1 MEEELTKE
9 EADNNIAILQEMNEL
24 AKTNSKNV
32 QQARMNEAPVRDVES
47 SLASFTK
54 HTFNIISEE
63 YDFQKDI
70 EKEIR
75 ARLQLSEKNGGFSS
89 KELIALHTNNFVNLN
104 DRVSKVLGPT
114 FQLMTSEI
122 NADIAAR
129 TQMEKQQQAQVNIS
143 IGQNAESAKNLN
155 ENCGAKDEAQ
165 AILQG
170 MFQLQNL
177 LQGLG
182 IKTPAEQKAEALQ
195 NQTN

>member
-1 MEEELTKE
+1 MDGELTKE
-9 EADNNIAILQEMNEL
+9 EADKNIAILQEMNDL

-129 TQMEKQQQAQVNIS
+129 AQMEKQQQAQVNIS

-155 ENCGAKDEAQ
+155 ENCGSKDEAQ

-182 IKTPAEQKAEALQ
+182 VKTPAEQKAEALQ